1 MASSINLYCLFS
13 VWCFCVCTIITS
25 TCRRKLEAINGKWK
39 IMIIWIV
46 HKESVVDIFLETLCF
61 ITFWHEWTSRSWGCA
76 LFNASSLGQGFVMC
90 LDSIYDDSPFTS
102 SVDSTEGLNISGFG
116 WAEIGFFYNILQAGY
131 RVIGISQN
139 ILVHLLN

>member
-1 MASSINLYCLFS
+1 MKTLGFIALWY
-13 VWCFCVCTIITS
+13 
-25 TCRRKLEAINGKWK
+25 KWA
-39 IMIIWIV
+39 
-46 HKESVVDIFLETLCF
+46 
-61 ITFWHEWTSRSWGCA
+61 SRSWSGTF
-76 LFNASSLGQGFVMC
+76 FNASSLGQGFVMS